1 MPRRTFRPA
10 LDAAILAFA
19 VALSGTP
26 ARSATP
32 ATPAQGPMARVRWS
46 GTVDSLQSALA
57 DLIATYGSKYP
68 NGRADL
74 ERLEALKKSG
84 VNPGDR
90 SLESLATEALLA
102 NPLLDSL
109 RLVLVKRPNFG
120 GHDGFFGYTSYVNRS
135 PAELC
140 VLESV
145 RDGGPVRTLLRT
157 ETGCVRDPDVS
168 FDGRRI
174 VFAYACD
181 QRNDNHFHLWEINTD
196 GSGLRQ
202 LTTSPPFAGPE
213 PPLRGPGWHDVEPCY
228 LPSGGIVFT
237 STRYVRFVDCVDV
250 EPVTTLF
257 AMDADGRRL
266 RGISANHIHDWH
278 PSVLHDGRLIYTRW
292 EYNDRSQMWPHKLFV
307 KNPDGSGTAA
317 FYGSNS
323 WWPVSMLHARA
334 VPGSSRVICTLAGHH
349 SGSEQTGEIGLVDR
363 SRGTED
369 AQGVVALFPPRK
381 IGPIYRDDP
390 RPDPNTRYTEPY
402 PLSERWFL
410 VSGRPAGAERFGLYL
425 ADFSGN
431 RILLYEDGKLDCL
444 SAMPLA
450 ARACPLVIP
459 PQTDYRRNDATIL
472 LLDVYRGG
480 GMAGVPRGSVKSL
493 RIIDFDVRDTPG
505 SGGLRQEEGS
515 SGGHSCPVTALGGS
529 WHVKR
534 ILGTVP
540 VHADGSA
547 AFRIPAERRVFF
559 QPLDDCGRAIQSMRS
574 WVEAMA
580 GERITCIGCHESP
593 IEPPPLAKAM
603 MLAQEPVDPTPWYG
617 PPRAFGFVREVQ
629 PVLDRHC
636 VRCHNAADKKGLDL
650 RGDATNWFS
659 LAYENLR
666 PFVQPIGP
674 QGSAA
679 LPAPRSRGAAASR
692 LVDLL
697 LAGHEGVQLDP
708 ESLDRIIT
716 WIDLNV
722 PYYDNTAVTRP
733 FTGPLGN
740 EFTASGRAVIGDP
753 KPLWNA
759 LDNACRSCHPR
770 GFSVEPT
777 AAPCQ
782 VLELPKTLKR
792 PSVNLTHPKESRI
805 LTAPLARA
813 AGGLELCGKP
823 VWTNRDAPAY
833 RATLRV
839 IQGWHDDLV
848 AKPREDMPGF
858 VPCSAYTATQN
869 KRRAWLE
876 IEVGNRRNAEAGAG
890 F

>member
-1 MPRRTFRPA
+1 M
-10 LDAAILAFA
+10 LLAFA
-19 VALSGTP
+19 GALIPSGTL
-26 ARSATP
+26 AVATTSATP
-32 ATPAQGPMARVRWS
+32 TQGPTARARWA
-46 GTVDSLQSALA
+46 GTADSLQSAIEDQIGA
-57 DLIATYGSKYP
+57 FGSQYP
-68 NGRADL
+68 NGRAYIA
-74 ERLEALKKSG
+74 RLEALKKSG
-84 VNPGDR
+84 VKPGDR
-90 SLESLATEALLA
+90 SLENLATEALLA

-109 RLVLVKRPNFG
+109 RLVMVKRPNFG
-120 GHDGFFGYTSYVNRS
+120 GHDGFFGYTSYIIRS

-157 ETGCVRDPDVS
+157 ETGCVRDPAVS
-168 FDGRRI
+168 FDGRRV
-174 VFAYACD
+174 VFAYARD
-181 QRNDNHFHLWEINTD
+181 QRNDNNYHLWEINAD

-266 RGISANHIHDWH
+266 RGISANHVHDWR
-278 PSVLHDGRLIYTRW
+278 PSVLNDGRLIYTRW
-292 EYNDRSQMWPHKLFV
+292 EYSDRSQMWPHKLFV

-349 SGSEQTGEIGLVDR
+349 SGTDQTGEIGLLDR

-369 AQGVVALFPPRK
+369 AKGVVALFPPRK
-381 IGPIYRDDP
+381 IEPIYRDDP
-390 RPDPNTRYTEPY
+390 RPDSNTRYTEPY
-402 PLSERWFL
+402 PLSERWFI

-425 ADFSGN
+425 ADFCGN
-431 RILLYEDGKLDCL
+431 RVLLYEDEKLDCL
-444 SAMPLA
+444 SAMPLS
-450 ARACPLVIP
+450 ARPCPLVIP
-459 PQTDYRRNDATIL
+459 PQTDYRCNDATIL
-472 LLDVYRGG
+472 LLDVYHGA
-480 GMAGVPRGSVKSL
+480 GMAGVPRGSVKAL

-505 SGGLRQEEGS
+505 SGGLRQEEGP

-547 AFRIPAERRVFF
+547 SFRIPAERRVFF
-559 QPLDDCGRAIQSMRS
+559 QPLDERGRAIQSMRS
-574 WVEAMA
+574 WVEAMP

-593 IEPPPLAKAM
+593 IESPPLAKGMA
-603 MLAQEPVDPTPWYG
+603 LAAEPVDPTPWYG
-617 PPRAFGFVREVQ
+617 RPRAFGFVREVQ
-629 PVLDRHC
+629 SVLDRYC
-636 VRCHNAADKKGLDL
+636 VRCHNATDKKGLDL

-659 LAYENLR
+659 TAYENLR

-674 QGSAA
+674 QGSVAIM
-679 LPAPRSRGAAASR
+679 APRSRGAAASR

-697 LAGHEGVQLDP
+697 LAGHEDVRLDL

-716 WIDLNV
+716 WIDLNI
-722 PYYDNTAVTRP
+722 PYYDNTAITRP
-733 FTGPLGN
+733 FTGPLSN
-740 EFTASGRAVIGDP
+740 EVTASGRAVIGDP
-753 KPLWNA
+753 KPLWDA
-759 LDNACRSCHPR
+759 LGNDCRSCHPR

-782 VLELPKTLKR
+782 VLDLPKTLKR
-792 PSVNLTHPKESRI
+792 PPVNLTHPQESRI

-823 VWTNRDAPAY
+823 IWTNRDAAGY
-833 RATLRV
+833 RAALRA

-848 AKPREDMPGF
+848 ARPREDMPGF
-858 VPCSAYTATQN
+858 VPCSAYTAAQN
-869 KRRAWLE
+869 KRRVWLE
-876 IEVGNRRNAEAGAG
+876 IEAGNRHNAEGP
-890 F
+890 

>member
-1 MPRRTFRPA
+1 MQRSTFFRPFF
-10 LDAAILAFA
+10 DAPLMCLA
-19 VALSGTP
+19 VAVTLSGLP
-26 ARSATP
+26 AVLAAP
-32 ATPAQGPMARVRWS
+32 AMPSHPPTARARWA
-46 GTVDSLQSALA
+46 GTVDSLRSAIEDLA
-57 DLIATYGSKYP
+57 ATFGPQYP
-68 NGRADL
+68 QGREYLA
-74 ERLEALKKSG
+74 RLEALKNSG
-84 VNPGDR
+84 VKAGDR
-90 SLESLATEALLA
+90 SVEELGSEALLA
-102 NPLLDSL
+102 HPLLDPL
-109 RLVLVKRPNFG
+109 RLVVVKRPNFG
-120 GHDGFFGYTSYVNRS
+120 GHDGFFGYTGYVVRA

-140 VLESV
+140 VLESL
-145 RDGGPVRTLLRT
+145 REGGRARVLLRT
-157 ETGCVRDPDVS
+157 ETGCLRDPDVS

-174 VFAYACD
+174 VFAYARD
-181 QRNDNHFHLWEINTD
+181 QRNDSHYHLWEINAD
-196 GSGLRQ
+196 GSGLRR
-202 LTTSPPFAGPE
+202 LTTSPPFSGPE
-213 PPLRGPGWHDVEPCY
+213 PPLRAPGWHDVEPCY
-228 LPSGGIVFT
+228 VPNGGIVFT

-266 RGISANHIHDWH
+266 RGISANHVHDWH

-292 EYNDRSQMWPHKLFV
+292 EYSDRSQMWPHKLFV

-334 VPGSSRVICTLAGHH
+334 VPNSNLVICTLAGHH
-349 SGSEQTGEIGLVDR
+349 SDTDQTGEIGLLDR
-363 SRGTED
+363 SRGTEE
-369 AQGVVALFPPRK
+369 AKGVVALFPPRK

-390 RPDPNTRYTEPY
+390 RPDPNTRYTEPF
-402 PLSERWFL
+402 PLSERWFV
-410 VSGRPAGAERFGLYL
+410 VSGRPAGAARFGLYL
-425 ADFSGN
+425 ADFWGN
-431 RILLYEDGKLDCL
+431 RVLLHEDEKLDCL

-450 ARACPLVIP
+450 ARPCPPVVP
-459 PQTDYRRNDATIL
+459 SRTDYRRHDATIL
-472 LLDVYRGG
+472 LLDVYRGA

-505 SGGLRQEEGS
+505 SGGLRQEEGP

-540 VHADGSA
+540 VQTDGSA

-559 QPLDDCGRAIQSMRS
+559 QPLDKHGRAIQSMRS
-574 WVEAMA
+574 WVEAMP

-593 IEPPPLAKAM
+593 TEPPPVAKALALAK
-603 MLAQEPVDPTPWYG
+603 EPVDPTPWHG

-666 PFVQPIGP
+666 PVVQPIGP

-679 LPAPRSRGAAASR
+679 LMAPRSRGAAASR
-692 LVDLL
+692 LIDLL
-697 LAGHEGVQLDP
+697 LAGHEDVRLDP

-716 WIDLNV
+716 WVDLNV
-722 PYYDNTAVTRP
+722 PYYDNTAITRP
-733 FTGPLGN
+733 FNGPLGN
-740 EFTASGRAVIGDP
+740 AYTASGRAVISDP

-759 LDNACRSCHPR
+759 LGNDCRSCHPR
-770 GFSVEPT
+770 GFSVDPT

-782 VLELPKTLKR
+782 VLDLPKTLKR
-792 PSVNLTHPKESRI
+792 PLVNLSHPDDSRI

-823 VWTNRDAPAY
+823 IWGSRDAPAY
-833 RATLRV
+833 RAALRV
-839 IQGWHDDLV
+839 VQGWHDGL
-848 AKPREDMPGF
+848 AARPREDMPGF
-858 VPCSAYTATQN
+858 VPCSGYVSTQN

-876 IEVGNRRNAEAGAG
+876 IEAGNRRNTEEP
-890 F
+890 

>member
-1 MPRRTFRPA
+1 MQRPTFQPS
-10 LDAAILAFA
+10 LDAVLVALA
-19 VALSGTP
+19 VAFTLSGTP
-26 ARSATP
+26 ATATTP
-32 ATPAQGPMARVRWS
+32 ATRRQGPMARARWT
-46 GTVDSLQSALA
+46 GTVDSLESAIE
-57 DLIATYGSKYP
+57 DMVATFGAKYP
-68 NGRADL
+68 NGRAYL
-74 ERLEALKKSG
+74 ERSRALRKCG
-84 VNPGDR
+84 AMPRDR
-90 SLESLATEALLA
+90 LLESLATEALLA
-102 NPLLDSL
+102 NPLLGSL

-120 GHDGFFGYTSYVNRS
+120 GHDGFFGYTSYIIRS

-145 RDGGPVRTLLRT
+145 RNGGPVRTLLRT

-174 VFAYACD
+174 VFAYARD
-181 QRNDNHFHLWEINTD
+181 QRSDSHYHLWEINAD
-196 GSGLRQ
+196 GTGLRQ

-213 PPLRGPGWHDVEPCY
+213 PPLRAPGWHDVEPCY
-228 LPSGGIVFT
+228 LPSGAIVFT

-266 RGISANHIHDWH
+266 RGISANHVHDWH
-278 PSVLHDGRLIYTRW
+278 PSVLNDGRLIYTRW
-292 EYNDRSQMWPHKLFV
+292 EYTDRSQMWPHKLFV
-307 KNPDGSGTAA
+307 KNPDGSSTAS

-334 VPGSSRVICTLAGHH
+334 VPSSRRVICTLAGHH
-349 SGSEQTGEIGLVDR
+349 SDTSQTGEIALLDR
-363 SRGTED
+363 SRGSED
-369 AQGVVALFPPRK
+369 VKGVAALFPPRK
-381 IGPIYRDDP
+381 IEPIYRDDP

-402 PLSERWFL
+402 PLSERWFI
-410 VSGRPAGAERFGLYL
+410 VSGRPAGAKRFGLYL

-431 RILLYEDGKLDCL
+431 RVLLYEDEKLDCL
-444 SAMPLA
+444 SAMPLS
-450 ARACPLVIP
+450 ARPCPPVIP

-472 LLDVYRGG
+472 LLDVYRGA
-480 GMAGVPRGSVKSL
+480 GMAGVPRGSVKAL
-493 RIIDFDVRDTPG
+493 RILDFDVRDTPG
-505 SGGLRQEEGS
+505 SGGLRQEEGP

-559 QPLDDCGRAIQSMRS
+559 QPIDERGRAIQSMRS

-580 GERITCIGCHESP
+580 GECITCIGCHESP
-593 IEPPPLAKAM
+593 TEPPPLAKAM
-603 MLAQEPVDPTPWYG
+603 ALAKEPVDPTPWYG

-636 VRCHNAADKKGLDL
+636 VRCHNAADKQGLDL

-659 LAYENLR
+659 MAYENLR
-666 PFVQPIGP
+666 LFVQPIGP

-679 LPAPRSRGAAASR
+679 LMAPRSRGAAASR
-692 LVDLL
+692 LADLL
-697 LAGHEGVQLDP
+697 LTGHEGVRLDP

-722 PYYDNTAVTRP
+722 PYYDNTAITRP
-733 FTGPLGN
+733 FTGPLSN
-740 EFTASGRAVIGDP
+740 QVTASGRAVIDDP

-759 LDNACRSCHPR
+759 LDNDCRSCHAR

-782 VLELPKTLKR
+782 VLDLPKTLKR
-792 PSVNLTHPKESRI
+792 PPINLTHPEESRI

-823 VWTNRDAPAY
+823 VWKSRDAPAY
-833 RATLRV
+833 LAALRV
-839 IQGWHDDLV
+839 IQGWHDELV
-848 AKPREDMPGF
+848 ARPREDMPGF

-876 IEVGNRRNAEAGAG
+876 IEAGNRRNAEGP
-890 F
+890 